1 MDILIKPLVT
11 EKMNIQGTALNRYGF
26 VVDKKANKLQIK
38 KAVEDLYSVT
48 VADVNTLRY
57 GGKNKTR
64 YTKTGFLKGRTS
76 SYKKAYVTLT
86 DGEKIDFFSN
96 I

>member
-11 EKMNIQGTALNRYGF
+11 EKMNIQGTSLIRYGF
-26 VVDKKANKLQIK
+26 MVEKKANKLQIK
-38 KAVEDLYSVT
+38 KAVEDLYSVS

-76 SYKKAYVTLT
+76 PYKKAYVTLT